1 MGLILAVQLE
11 NAIMDLIS
19 IAVLI
24 SALAAVAVIMEP
36 WNLD

>member
-1 MGLILAVQLE
+1 MYLIISIE
-11 NAIMDLIS
+11 EKSMDLVS

-24 SALAAVAVIMEP
+24 AALAAVAVIMEP